1 VADEVQPPT
10 RPLAFGA
17 DARVGQPDRRHQIA
31 ARQLGE
37 HPGVDPF
44 GLASER
50 RESFYFLRVGNVD
63 LPPGQLEPV
72 VHEAGAVHRLDRGAN
87 RRAVPSETFGQSI
100 EAVCIR
106 RRSTNLERRTFTP
119 KQVEVDTLA
128 AQIHSGVQ
136 HCNGAP
142 FVFRGRAEDHS
153 AGGPSSW
160 HSLPWRSGTLNEWQD
175 RVWVKVHPLRDG
187 GWATDIAHALSGEG
201 V

>member
-1 VADEVQPPT
+1 M
-10 RPLAFGA
+10 RN
-17 DARVGQPDRRHQIA
+17 GQPDRRHQLA
-31 ARQLGE
+31 ASELGQY
-37 HPGVDPF
+37 PGVDPV
-44 GLASER
+44 GLAGQRCEA
-50 RESFYFLRVGNVD
+50 FHLLRIGDLD
-63 LPPGQLEPV
+63 LPARQLESV
-72 VHEAGAVHRLDRGAN
+72 VHETGAVHRLDRGAN
-87 RRAVPSETFGQSI
+87 RRAVPSQTFGQSI

-106 RRSTNLERRTFTP
+106 RRGTNLERRTVTV

-128 AQIHSGVQ
+128 AQIQSGVQ
-136 HCNGAP
+136 HCNGPP

-160 HSLPWRSGTLNEWQD
+160 HSLPWRSGTLNEWQE